1 MAFKMRG
8 TSMNGKN
15 KFTTSRG
22 KLTNAVFPKPRVTLN
37 APRDDQRISTDEYRR
52 DLEEFAE
59 KAGYTRGELP
69 IFEGADEIND
79 DQTFSSYADEDVTLD
94 EIKQR
99 ARNSGQD
106 KKRWEET
113 KDLLQDYKNS
123 DFKIDLD
130 SFVDEKGSFI
140 AGSGEADRSNPIFRN
155 FVNQYK
161 DNFLTGSGNRINL
174 SKAKA
179 EFNKAFDLAA
189 NLDNEL
195 KVSASRGYG
204 FDSGLGID
212 TVIPGSATTASPGS
226 YIKPEDFGINL
237 ETQDRYKVNPQAKF
251 NRARNNQLKT
261 GLITE
266 DKINK
271 AKDDF
276 LRSVDENRGMKSSS
290 RINLKNLDPDYYNE
304 FVKPFQE
311 MSNRDYKKYVKAKKK
326 NPNLNIETYI
336 NPGRQEQ
343 GQPET
348 PVEEEV
354 AISGGDSGDVV
365 EETKTEQSFD
375 PRDTNKDGV
384 VDRKEKRAAMF
395 ADAAPPQRNENYLT
409 EVDDDDDDD
418 DGGYVPQSRGGFTKV
433 NDSNP
438 FKRNQMRTK

>member
-8 TSMNGKN
+8 TSMNGKS

-22 KLTNAVFPKPRVTLN
+22 KLTNAVFSKPRVTLN
-37 APRDDQRISTDEYRR
+37 APRDDERISTDEYKRN
-52 DLEEFAE
+52 LEEFAE

-69 IFEGADEIND
+69 TFERADERND
-79 DQTFSSYADEDVTLD
+79 DQTFSSYADEDTTLD
-94 EIKQR
+94 EIRER

-106 KKRWEET
+106 KKRWNET
-113 KDLLQDYKNS
+113 KDLLFDYKNS

-130 SFVDEKGSFI
+130 SFVDEKGNFI
-140 AGSGEADRSNPIFRN
+140 TGSGQADRSNPIFRD

-161 DNFLTGSGNRINL
+161 DNFLTGSRDRINL
-174 SKAKA
+174 TKAKA

-195 KVSASRGYG
+195 KMSASRGYG
-204 FDSGLGID
+204 FDSGIPID
-212 TVIPGSATTASPGS
+212 TVQFGGN

-237 ETQDRYKVNPQAKF
+237 ENQDRYKVNPQAKF

-271 AKDDF
+271 AKADF
-276 LRSVDENRGMKSSS
+276 LSSVDEGRNMKSSS

-304 FVKPFQE
+304 FVKPYQE
-311 MSNRDYKKYVKAKKK
+311 MSNRDYKKYTKAKKK

-343 GQPET
+343 EQPKA

-375 PRDTNKDGV
+375 PRDTNKDGT

-395 ADAAPPQRNENYLT
+395 ADAAPPQRNQNYLT
-409 EVDDDDDDD
+409 EVDDDDDD

>member
-22 KLTNAVFPKPRVTLN
+22 KLTNAVFQKPRVTLG
-37 APRDDQRISTDEYRR
+37 APRDDERISTDEYKRN
-52 DLEEFAE
+52 LEEFAE
-59 KAGYTRGELP
+59 KAGYTRGEIP
-69 IFEGADEIND
+69 IFERADERND
-79 DQTFSSYADEDVTLD
+79 DQTFSSYADEDTTLD

-106 KKRWEET
+106 KKRWNET
-113 KDLLQDYKNS
+113 KDLLKDYKNS

-140 AGSGEADRSNPIFRN
+140 AGSGEADRSNPIFRD
-155 FVNQYK
+155 FVNKYK
-161 DNFLTGSGNRINL
+161 DNFKTGDNRINL
-174 SKAKA
+174 TKAKA

-195 KVSASRGYG
+195 KMSASRGYG
-204 FDSGLGID
+204 FDSGIPID
-212 TVIPGSATTASPGS
+212 TVIRGSATTTSPGD

-237 ETQDRYKVNPQAKF
+237 ENQDRYKVNPQAKF

-261 GLITE
+261 ELITE

-271 AKDDF
+271 AKADF
-276 LRSVDENRGMKSSS
+276 LSSVDEGRNMKSSS
-290 RINLKNLDPDYYNE
+290 RINLKNLDPDYYYDVVE
-304 FVKPFQE
+304 PFRE
-311 MSNRDYKKYVKAKKK
+311 MSNRDYKKYLKAKKK

-343 GQPET
+343 EQPKA

-375 PRDTNKDGV
+375 PRDTNKDGT

-395 ADAAPPQRNENYLT
+395 ADAAPPQRNQNYLT
-409 EVDDDDDDD
+409 EVDDDDDD